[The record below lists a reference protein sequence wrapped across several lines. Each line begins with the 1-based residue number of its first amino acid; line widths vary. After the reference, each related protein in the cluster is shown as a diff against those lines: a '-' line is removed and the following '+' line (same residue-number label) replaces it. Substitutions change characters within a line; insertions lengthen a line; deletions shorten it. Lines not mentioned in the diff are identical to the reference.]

1 MGAGSGKSDD
11 VPAGLHV
18 GSAPTNSAAEAGR
31 TGSSPTVNPNLLAKT
46 SPYGLPPA
54 SRPRSESSLEGA
66 KTSLE
71 RKVFGDRRVY
81 SMTLNMPNLNSAG
94 GSWII
99 RFAESKTDAPKG
111 DLSAPVAV
119 HKVDPAYPLEL
130 MRQNVAGTVTLQA
143 VIAADGSVEKIQVL
157 QGVDDRLDHYA
168 CEAFRRWHF
177 FPATRDGNPVDLD
190 AVVVIPFRPILPKSN
205 Y

>member
-1 MGAGSGKSDD
+1 
-11 VPAGLHV
+11 
-18 GSAPTNSAAEAGR
+18 
-31 TGSSPTVNPNLLAKT
+31 
-46 SPYGLPPA
+46 
-54 SRPRSESSLEGA
+54 
-66 KTSLE
+66 
-71 RKVFGDRRVY
+71 
-81 SMTLNMPNLNSAG
+81 MTLNMPNLNSAG

-143 VIAADGSVEKIQVL
+143 VIAADGTVEKVQVL

-168 CEAFRRWHF
+168 CEALRHWQF
-177 FPATRDGNPVDLD
+177 FPATRNGNPVDLD
-190 AVVVIPFRPILPKSN
+190 AVVAIPFRPILPKSN
-205 Y
+205 F